1 MSRGLSAAAALAA
14 LVLLSA
20 PLASAFQ
27 KEAGPIRDCRECHT
41 MTPEEAGKILGG
53 AVDNVVAVLPGPIP
67 GIWEVD
73 VEKDGKIYPLY
84 LDYSGKHLFNGQII
98 RMSDRQNLT
107 GERYTDLNRIDL
119 STIPLEGAVLL
130 GNPEAARKVI
140 VFDDP
145 DCPWCRKLHGEIRK
159 IAAERS
165 DVAFLVRVYSRNNH
179 PATVEKARSIV
190 CGKEEAAKR
199 LDDAFA
205 GKALPEA
212 KCGTDAVEVTARTAA
227 RLGIQG
233 TPAMV
238 LPDGRLISGYLD
250 ADSLLELLA
259 ERPAAQE

>member
-1 MSRGLSAAAALAA
+1 MSRGLSAASALAA

-20 PLASAFQ
+20 PFASAFQ

-84 LDYSGKHLFNGQII
+84 LDYSGKHLVNGQII

-130 GNPEAARKVI
+130 GNPKAARKVI

-159 IAAERS
+159 IVAERT
-165 DVAFLVRVYSRNNH
+165 DVAFLVRVYSRNGN
-179 PATVEKARSIV
+179 PASEEKARSIV

-212 KCGTDAVEVTARTAA
+212 KCGTDAVEVTARTAE
-227 RLGIQG
+227 RLGIHG